1 MNILKISIVSGLEIF
16 NIKPSR
22 YFLMWQLAPVSHTN
36 LHTIYLLLSIFIVS
50 IVKTLWGYLK
60 KNMVVFFFF
69 WSICSKV
76 FERSCVL
83 CCNPLQWLPEFK
95 VFALVVRQ
103 LWRAMSLWKSW
114 ATVRA
119 ALPLSERRNL
129 PSHHW
134 RMLLPCWMDGKKLH
148 TGGPKGWRS
157 GGQRESDWENKRQ
170 KRNGEE

>member
-1 MNILKISIVSGLEIF
+1 MNIVG
-16 NIKPSR
+16 
-22 YFLMWQLAPVSHTN
+22 
-36 LHTIYLLLSIFIVS
+36 
-50 IVKTLWGYLK
+50 
-60 KNMVVFFFF
+60 FFFLL
-69 WSICSKV
+69 SICSKV

-83 CCNPLQWLPEFK
+83 CCNPLQWLPEFQ

-114 ATVRA
+114 ATVWA

-148 TGGPKGWRS
+148 TGWRS

-170 KRNGEE
+170 RGIKMRRQMIRNEGQKVKESKRARYWSDGVGESCLKGSKEGKERVIRRRKGGLSKWMEGERV